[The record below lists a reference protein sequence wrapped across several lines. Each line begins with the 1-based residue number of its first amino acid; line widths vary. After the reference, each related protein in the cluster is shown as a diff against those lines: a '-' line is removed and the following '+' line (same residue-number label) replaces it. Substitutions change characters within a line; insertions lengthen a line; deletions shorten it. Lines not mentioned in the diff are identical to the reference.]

1 MANDL
6 SAFVPQI
13 WSRRIVQRLNQTNV
27 MLPLVNR
34 DYEGDI
40 QQAGDTV
47 YMRTFGDVSVQ
58 DYERGLQLTYSD
70 LAPVKESLVVN
81 TAKAFAF
88 SVDDLDTAQ
97 NDINAIDG
105 YTDRATVALNN
116 IIESFLQDAYSQ
128 ANTANQVTSSGSAIT
143 ISASNAYTTIVS
155 AVTALD
161 TINAP
166 QNDRWCIVTP
176 TYKAFLVK
184 DNTYLIRST
193 DLGDNIVTSGRIS
206 DGMGGT
212 RAPTVREAEQMG
224 YFGRAAGMDLYMSNA
239 VPTVTG
245 TGRYCMFGQGQPICY
260 ASQIRSLEAIRR
272 QDTFASAVR
281 GLLLHGKKVPA
292 EYGKRLGYIL
302 IADSQ

>member
-13 WSRRIVQRLNQTNV
+13 WSKRIVQRLNQTNV

-47 YMRTFGDVSVQ
+47 YMRTYGDVATA
-58 DYERGLQLTYSD
+58 DYERNQPINYSD

-81 TAKAFAF
+81 VSKYFAFA
-88 SVDDLDTAQ
+88 VDDLDTAQ
-97 NDINAIDG
+97 NDLNALDG
-105 YTDRATVALNN
+105 YTERASIALNN
-116 IIESFLQDAYSQ
+116 IIESFLQDAYSS
-128 ANTANQVTSSGSAIT
+128 ANTANQITSSGSAIT

-212 RAPTVREAEQMG
+212 RPPTAREAEGMG
-224 YFGRAAGMDLYMSNA
+224 FFGRAAGMDLYMSNA
-239 VPTVTG
+239 VPTTAA
-245 TGRYCMFGQGQPICY
+245 GRYCLFGQGQPICY

-292 EYGKRLGYIL
+292 EYAKRLGYIL
-302 IADSQ
+302 IGATQ